1 VTERVLVREAI
12 SEAGIDL
19 LRSRFDVD
27 VDAESALDEI
37 IGGYDAIVVR
47 SATKLTAEVIE
58 RAERLRVIGR
68 AGVGVDNVDVDAA
81 TRRGIIVANAPEST
95 VVSAAEHTIGLLVAL
110 ARHIPQAH
118 AALKQGRW
126 ERSAYGG
133 IELAGKTLGVLGFG
147 RIGQQVARRAL
158 GLGMHVVAYDP
169 YVTAERFRELGAE
182 QVESPEGVYAVSDF
196 LTLHLPLTAE
206 TRGSVDDAAFDAMR
220 PGVRIVNAARG
231 PLLDEDALLAALRAG
246 KVAGAALDV
255 FCDEPYSGPLLELD
269 NVVVTPHLAASTGEA
284 QDRAGV
290 IVAEQVAAA
299 LEGGLVSNAVNIPV
313 IGADDLEVLG
323 PYVPLAAR
331 LGRIAMDLADA
342 APEEIVITVYGALA
356 DYDARLLTVAALN
369 GAFQGRADRPVN
381 YVNAPLIATER
392 GIRVRE
398 ERSRSARDYTNLVR
412 VELRSGGSP
421 RVRVAGTTIGSDH
434 RPWLVNVLG
443 FEIELELAPL
453 FVLCLY
459 DDVPGVVGRVGTLFG
474 EAGINIAGM
483 TVSRSRR
490 GGKALMALTVDSA
503 PSPELVER
511 LREGE
516 GFDEARVLELGPVAD

>member
-1 VTERVLVREAI
+1 VTPRVLVREEI
-12 SEAGIDL
+12 SEAGVEL

-27 VDAESALDEI
+27 VDAESALEEI

-47 SATKLTAEVIE
+47 SATKLTADLIE
-58 RAERLRVIGR
+58 LAERLKVIGR

-95 VVSAAEHTIGLLVAL
+95 VVSAAEHTVGLLVAL
-110 ARHIPQAH
+110 ARNIPQAH

-158 GLGMHVVAYDP
+158 GLGMRVVAYDP
-169 YVTAERFRELGAE
+169 YVTAERFRELGVE
-182 QVESPEGVYAVSDF
+182 WVESPEDVYAASDF
-196 LTLHLPLTAE
+196 LTLHLPLSPE
-206 TRGSVDDAAFDAMR
+206 TRGSVNAAAFEAMR

-231 PLLDEDALLAALRAG
+231 PLLDEDALLAALRSG

-255 FCDEPYSGPLLELD
+255 FVDEPYAGPLLELD

-299 LEGGLVSNAVNIPV
+299 LDGGLVSNAVNIPV

-323 PYVPLAAR
+323 PYVPLASR
-331 LGRIAMDLADA
+331 LGRIAMELSDGSA
-342 APEEIVITVYGALA
+342 EEIVITVYGALA

-381 YVNAPLIATER
+381 YVNAPLIAAER
-392 GIRVRE
+392 GIQVKE
-398 ERSRSARDYTNLVR
+398 ERSHSARDYTNLVR
-412 VELRSGGSP
+412 VELRSAASQ
-421 RVRVAGTTIGSDH
+421 VRVAGTTIGSDH

-459 DDVPGVVGRVGTLFG
+459 DDVPGVIGRVGTLFG
-474 EAGINIAGM
+474 EAGVNIAGM

-490 GGKALMALTVDSA
+490 GEKALMALTVDSA
-503 PSPELVER
+503 PSAELVER
-511 LREGE
+511 LRGE
-516 GFDEARVLELGPVAD
+516 GFDDARVLELGPVAD